1 MSNWWKVFTVVV
13 AIGVLPRV
21 VEPAT
26 AQTVI
31 DGQVAI
37 TGQALVN
44 GPALIDAARR
54 ADVDAIRVLLA
65 EGALVDPRVVS
76 A

>member
-1 MSNWWKVFTVVV
+1 MSNWWKVFTVVGT
-13 AIGVLPRV
+13 IGVLPRV

-31 DGQVAI
+31 DGQAPIDGQVAI
-37 TGQALVN
+37 T

-65 EGALVDPRVVS
+65 EGADVNAR
-76 A
+76 